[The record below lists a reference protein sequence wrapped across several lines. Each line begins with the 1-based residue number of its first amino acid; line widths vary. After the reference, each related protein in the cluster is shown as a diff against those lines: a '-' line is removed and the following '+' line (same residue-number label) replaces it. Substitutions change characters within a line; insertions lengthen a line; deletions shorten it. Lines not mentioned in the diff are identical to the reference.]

1 MLLAGK
7 LSRIRQHRIPR
18 CLVHRV
24 RLRGKMR
31 LVMRMLLIPRE
42 RLAPKTLP
50 VRGTNLRRTAR
61 LVPTEGLLLTTAR
74 LHRIARIDSSIS

>member
-1 MLLAGK
+1 M
-7 LSRIRQHRIPR
+7 
-18 CLVHRV
+18 CLV
-24 RLRGKMR
+24 L
-31 LVMRMLLIPRE
+31 RMLLIPRERLAPKIPRERLGPKIPRE

-74 LHRIARIDSSIS
+74 LHRIARIDSSS